1 MKRIKLELT
10 ERQARI
16 ISLSLDKHS
25 RGIRPWAEMEGEPG
39 AVERFRE
46 LRDTYAAVQT
56 ALGGGN
62 G

>member
-25 RGIRPWAEMEGEPG
+25 RGIRPWAEMQGEDG